1 MIAVWDGFV
10 ATRDLCRTGGK
21 EVCSVVENFND
32 GKMHEFLPKTKK
44 QYRIKFLK
52 HYLML
57 LCSSSWMSV
66 QSSVMFLISRSLE
79 GRPFFSRGSSFV
91 YNCLVFELVIRF
103 SALHLEDHITQTE

>member
-1 MIAVWDGFV
+1 MNSF
-10 ATRDLCRTGGK
+10 RK
-21 EVCSVVENFND
+21 Q
-32 GKMHEFLPKTKK
+32 KK

-52 HYLML
+52 HYFML

-79 GRPFFSRGSSFV
+79 GRPFFRRGSWFV
-91 YNCLVFELVIRF
+91 YNCLVLELVIRF